1 MIISVLS
8 EGEDKALLEDEE
20 YLQALLDQFKSPP
33 VASVKVGHHDEPK
46 SSKSQSSQIYTFSAA

>member
-8 EGEDKALLEDEE
+8 ESEDKALLEDEE

-46 SSKSQSSQIYTFSAA
+46 SSKSILTDLHFYL